1 MPVMYSV
8 YERCEDWASTT
19 RLFAATMSASTELL
33 PWPMRDSL
41 PARMI
46 RANAHLA
53 VNTRLT
59 HTRPDFGIDSVMV
72 AGKQVAV
79 EPTVVD
85 STPFASLLRFAKD
98 VPVAQPRVLLM
109 APMSGHFA
117 TLLRETV
124 RTLSRDHDVY
134 ITDWHN
140 ARNIPPSAGSF
151 GLDGYIAHTQR
162 FIEFLGDPVH
172 VVAVCQPCVPTV
184 AALSLLAQDNSDAQ
198 PRSLTLMFGPID
210 TRINPTTVND
220 LAISK
225 PIEWF
230 EANLID
236 TVPRRHLGAGRK
248 VYPGFIQLSAFM
260 NMNLDRHMKAH
271 TDLWGNVVA
280 DDEEAIR
287 HKRDFYDEYFAV
299 CDLDA
304 DYYLQTVKRVF
315 QDYDLAQG
323 RLTVDDRLVEPA
335 AIRRTALL
343 TIEGERDDICSV
355 GQTMAAHDLCTGVLP
370 ARRAH
375 HLQAGVGHYGVF
387 SGSRW
392 DAQVYPR
399 VRNFILAND

>member
-1 MPVMYSV
+1 MYTA
-8 YERCEDWASTT
+8 YERYEDLASAT
-19 RLFAATMSASTELL
+19 RLWAATVSAGTRLL
-33 PWPMRDSL
+33 PEPARSSL

-59 HTRPDFGIDSVMV
+59 NTRPDFGIDSVMV
-72 AGKQVAV
+72 GGKEVAV
-79 EPTVVD
+79 EPVVVD
-85 STPFASLLRFAKD
+85 STPFASLLHFAKD

-124 RTLSRDHDVY
+124 RTLSQDHDVY

-140 ARNIPPSAGSF
+140 ARNIPLSAGRF
-151 GLDGYIAHTQR
+151 GLDGYIEHTRR

-184 AALSLLAQDNSDAQ
+184 AALSLLAQDSSDAQ
-198 PRSLTLMFGPID
+198 PRSLTLMAGPID
-210 TRINPTTVND
+210 TRINPTTVNE
-220 LAISK
+220 LAVSK

-230 EANLID
+230 ERNLID

-248 VYPGFIQLSAFM
+248 VYPGFVQISAFM
-260 NMNLDRHMKAH
+260 SMNLERHMKAH
-271 TDLWGNVVA
+271 VDLWGSVVA
-280 DDEEAIR
+280 EDEEEVR
-287 HKRDFYDEYFAV
+287 RKRDFYDEYFAI

-304 DYYLQTVKRVF
+304 DYYLETVERVF
-315 QDYDLAQG
+315 QNYDLAQG
-323 RLTVDDRLVEPA
+323 RLTVGDRLVEPKS
-335 AIRRTALL
+335 IRRTALL

-392 DAQVYPR
+392 NAQVYPR